1 MHFHACHLIL
11 FSVTE
16 VPPEVAS
23 VHEMWCEQSAV
34 DSSPCDDISGDTNSP
49 VQSADKAEETTEIL
63 PRLSIADLHEL
74 QTQDQI
80 IGPVIAAL
88 IKERPMRTLVKQYV
102 RLFLRDGVLIADRQT
117 SDVVSS
123 SSWLCP
129 APFGLTSL
137 QLFMTRWV
145 TRATNEPWSC

>member
-1 MHFHACHLIL
+1 MMTQETPIVLCNPQ
-11 FSVTE
+11 TKRK
-16 VPPEVAS
+16 
-23 VHEMWCEQSAV
+23 
-34 DSSPCDDISGDTNSP
+34 T
-49 VQSADKAEETTEIL
+49 DKAATTEIF

-80 IGPVIAAL
+80 IGPVIAAWPAKPSL
-88 IKERPMRTLVKQYV
+88 STESPIRTLVKQYP
-102 RLFLRDGVLIADRQT
+102 RLFLRDRVLYRRQTDRQT
-117 SDVVSS
+117 SHMVSS
-123 SSWLCP
+123 SSWFCP

>member
-1 MHFHACHLIL
+1 MRCG
-11 FSVTE
+11 V
-16 VPPEVAS
+16 
-23 VHEMWCEQSAV
+23 
-34 DSSPCDDISGDTNSP
+34 NN
-49 VQSADKAEETTEIL
+49 
-63 PRLSIADLHEL
+63 RLSTHPPVMISQETPTVPCNQQTKQKRQQRFFPADLHEL